1 MQHRKPNRKHDPPP
15 GHPDPVLDELARDG
29 ALDELA
35 AWHTPG
41 AMDMLGDILDA
52 LVEGRMVPPSN
63 TSSRE
68 H

>member
-1 MQHRKPNRKHDPPP
+1 MSKPRKRRRI
-15 GHPDPVLDELARDG
+15 PDPVLDELTRDG

-41 AMDMLGDILDA
+41 TMDMLGDILDA
-52 LVEGRMVPPSN
+52 LVEGRMVPSSN